1 MKTVWNLKV
10 FTLKKRV
17 TGSSCLTS
25 PDVVEI

>member
-1 MKTVWNLKV
+1 MKSVELKGV
-10 FTLKKRV
+10 YFKKRV